1 MTLPVRPKR
10 GGFLR
15 PFHRGLFVRD
25 FLLGNGPHGSP
36 RIDPEVGACQ
46 ADIFREY
53 KMALMR
59 DMAWDRAI
67 RLEEKAAGRE
77 RRFIDPDRITKLAN
91 RFLARM
97 PYKAQ
102 GCRYHSFVVYFSDLQ
117 RLCWVEFTGREEP
130 SSFQDH
136 YPPGQPRRYFRLTEL
151 GRKAGDAAWSNPRL
165 VLYGEG

>member
-1 MTLPVRPKR
+1 MTLPLRPRR

-15 PFHRGLFVRD
+15 PFGLGWFIRE
-25 FLLGNGPHGSP
+25 FLLGKGPHGSP
-36 RIDPEVGACQ
+36 RIDPQVGACQ
-46 ADIFREY
+46 ADIFHEY

-59 DMAWDRAI
+59 YMAWDRAI
-67 RLEEKAAGRE
+67 RREEKAARRE
-77 RRFIDPDRITKLAN
+77 RRFIDPDKITKLAN

-102 GCRYHSFVVYFSDLQ
+102 GCRYHSFVVYFATLQ
-117 RLCWVEFTGREEP
+117 RLCWVEFTGREER

-151 GRKAGDAAWSNPRL
+151 GRKANDAAWANPRR
-165 VLYGEG
+165 VLYGRR

>member
-15 PFHRGLFVRD
+15 PFYRGLFVRD
-25 FLLGNGPHGSP
+25 FLSGLGPHGSP
-36 RIDPEVGACQ
+36 SIAPQVGACQ
-46 ADIFREY
+46 ADIFHEY

-59 DMAWDRAI
+59 DMALDRAI
-67 RLEEKAAGRE
+67 RLEEKRARKE
-77 RRFIDPDRITKLAN
+77 KRFIDPDKITEMAN

-102 GCRYHSFVVYFSDLQ
+102 GCRYHSFVVYFATLQ
-117 RLCWVEFTGREEP
+117 QLCWVEFTGREEP

-136 YPPGQPRRYFRLTEL
+136 YPPGQPRKYFRLTEL
-151 GRKAGDAAWSNPRL
+151 GRKASDAAWSNPRL
-165 VLYGEG
+165 VLHGRR